1 MMARTSFPWLVGVLL
16 AVACQSQSNTEQRRN
31 RLRQVASEFAP
42 ATEALRVALA
52 QGASAETIRARV
64 GALSRRSRLKKGQE
78 DRLKLDY
85 TEVEDRFALL
95 IYNLQ
100 GGPPGARLEVLI
112 DGASDAR
119 GVRGTETPPPSGRD
133 FENELW
139 WSGEERWDQ
148 VADILPLLHTQSSR
162 AEVEALLG
170 PADEVRLHP
179 ASGWELSLDGDDYWG
194 QFYYWPE
201 GGYED
206 VYEGSVHCGVFNLSV
221 CKKRVEGSGW
231 VHIRF

>member
-1 MMARTSFPWLVGVLL
+1 MMARTSFPWLVGVL
-16 AVACQSQSNTEQRRN
+16 AVACQSQSDTEQRRN

-52 QGASAETIRARV
+52 QGAPAETIRARV

-112 DGASDAR
+112 SGASEVR

-148 VADILPLLHTQSSR
+148 VADILPLLNTQSSR

-179 ASGWELSLDGDDYWG
+179 AAGWMLTIAGGDDG
-194 QFYYWPE
+194 GRFYYWPE

-231 VHIRF
+231 VHIRYW